1 MKTWLE
7 EQSGVPGQHSASLLV
22 SRVVTAAV
30 RAVRPGPVAAPV
42 LFELG
47 QVRALWLLVRG
58 RASTERPSDVTISYA
73 AGRGGVHLMIGVV
86 GVIDATRRPP
96 HPPRASTLVA
106 LRVPLHRIAHV
117 SPQWR
122 GLGSEPATDGAPA
135 TGSCK
140 AEGSQ

>member
-47 QVRALWLLVRG
+47 PVRALWLLVRG
-58 RASTERPSDVTISYA
+58 RASTERPSGVTISYA

-86 GVIDATRRPP
+86 GVIELLAVHLILPW
-96 HPPRASTLVA
+96 HPLSWPYEYRSTGSRTCHRNGEGSAPR
-106 LRVPLHRIAHV
+106 
-117 SPQWR
+117 
-122 GLGSEPATDGAPA
+122 ATDGGA
-135 TGSCK
+135 CDR
-140 AEGSQ
+140 